1 MLDLVLSLVVL
12 TAIALC
18 FGAYALWRRTGNVK
32 QPVLMLVLA
41 VVAAINVAIW
51 TLPDADGESPA
62 TRAEQIQKETDSAT
76 QGQEPR

>member
-41 VVAAINVAIW
+41 AVAAINVAIW
-51 TLPDADGESPA
+51 TLPDADGKSPA
-62 TRAEQIQKETDSAT
+62 TRAEQIQKETDSAA